1 MFWGEKGLTIYVI
14 MQIVAG
20 RNTVFWEYVSAARRI
35 EESINYSG
43 RLLFAHV
50 AKLRTLNPLL
60 PGIPNN
66 GDLSDIT
73 ADFTKG
79 SMD

>member
-1 MFWGEKGLTIYVI
+1 M
-14 MQIVAG
+14 
-20 RNTVFWEYVSAARRI
+20 SAARRI